1 LNATVAAGAPA
12 GPVRLRTVFCTCGGL
27 YGALV
32 LRRLRTCAQL
42 EICGIVRSSR
52 VLDPRF
58 GFLQG
63 AIAQIRRSG
72 LRYALYLWCTTTL
85 ADALCALSGL
95 RSPTRPAVAAARR
108 LTTRDLND
116 AEGRA
121 FLAECAPDLLISS
134 FFNQRFRAET
144 LAIPALACLN
154 IHPSLL
160 PDAKGVDPVFQALL
174 HGGPPLGVT
183 VHFMNPQFDAGRI
196 LAQQPVEARRGASVF
211 ELTAL
216 LYRDGAELLASSLD
230 RLLAGDTGAAQ
241 SGPGT
246 YQSWPTAAEIGAL
259 RRQGGAL
266 LRFMDFVRLM
276 RARLPR

>member
-1 LNATVAAGAPA
+1 LNASVVAGTALGPA
-12 GPVRLRTVFCTCGGL
+12 RLRTVFCTCGGL

-32 LRRLRTCAQL
+32 LRRLRACAQL

-72 LRYALYLWCTTTL
+72 LAYALYLWCTTTL
-85 ADALCALSGL
+85 ADALCALSGMG
-95 RSPTRPAVAAARR
+95 RPTRPDDTAARR
-108 LTTRDLND
+108 LTTRDVND
-116 AEGRA
+116 HQGRA
-121 FLAECAPDLLISS
+121 FLAECAPDLLITS
-134 FFNQRFRAET
+134 FFNQLLRPET
-144 LAIPALACLN
+144 LAVPTLACLN

-160 PDAKGVDPVFQALL
+160 PDAKGVDPVFQAQL

-183 VHFMNPQFDAGRI
+183 VHFMNPEFDGGRI
-196 LAQQPVEARRGASVF
+196 LAQRPVEPHRGASVF
-211 ELTAL
+211 ESTAL
-216 LYRDGAELLASSLD
+216 LYRKGAELLASAID
-230 RLLAGDTGAAQ
+230 RVAAGETGAAQ

-246 YQSWPTAAEIGAL
+246 YQSWPTAAETAAL

-266 LRFMDFVRLM
+266 LRFMDFVRLA

>member
-1 LNATVAAGAPA
+1 LNATVVGGAPSR
-12 GPVRLRTVFCTCGGL
+12 PVRLRTVFCTCGGL

-32 LRRLRTCAQL
+32 LRRLRACAHL

-95 RSPTRPAVAAARR
+95 KSPTRPGVAAARR

-116 AEGRA
+116 PEGRA

-144 LAIPALACLN
+144 LAIPTLACLN

-183 VHFMNPQFDAGRI
+183 VHFMNPEFDAGKI
-196 LAQQPVEARRGASVF
+196 LAQQPVEPRRDASVF

-216 LYRDGAELLASSLD
+216 LYRDGAELLASSMD

-246 YQSWPTAAEIGAL
+246 YQSWPTAAETAAL

-266 LRFMDFVRLM
+266 LRFMDLVRM
-276 RARLPR
+276 TRARLPR

>member
-1 LNATVAAGAPA
+1 
-12 GPVRLRTVFCTCGGL
+12 LRTVFCTCGGL

-32 LRRLRTCAQL
+32 LRRLRACAHL

-52 VLDPRF
+52 VLAPRF

-72 LRYALYLWCTTTL
+72 LRYALYLWCTTSL

-95 RSPTRPAVAAARR
+95 GRPTRPGDATPRR

-116 AEGRA
+116 PQGRA
-121 FLAECAPDLLISS
+121 FLAECAPALLISS

-144 LAIPALACLN
+144 LAIPTLACLN

-183 VHFMNPQFDAGRI
+183 VHFMNPEFDAGRI
-196 LAQQPVEARRGASVF
+196 LAQRPVEPRRGASVF

-216 LYRDGAELLASSLD
+216 LYRDGAELLASSVD
-230 RLLAGDTGAAQ
+230 RLLAGDTGAQQ

-246 YQSWPTAAEIGAL
+246 YQSWPTAAETAAL
-259 RRQGGAL
+259 RRRGGAL
-266 LRFMDFVRLM
+266 LRFMDFVRLA

>member
-1 LNATVAAGAPA
+1 LNAAVAAGTPS

-32 LRRLRTCAQL
+32 LARLRACAQL

-72 LRYALYLWCTTTL
+72 VRYALYLWCTTTL

-95 RSPTRPAVAAARR
+95 GNRTQPGDTAVRR

-116 AEGRA
+116 PEGRA

-134 FFNQRFRAET
+134 FFNQRFRGET
-144 LAIPALACLN
+144 LVIPTLACLN

-160 PDAKGVDPVFQALL
+160 PDAKGVDPVFQSLL
-174 HGGPPLGVT
+174 YGGPPLGVT
-183 VHFMNPQFDAGRI
+183 VHFMNTEFDAGRI
-196 LAQQPVEARRGASVF
+196 LAQQEVVPRRGASVF

-216 LYRDGAELLASSLD
+216 LYREGAELLASTVD
-230 RLLAGDTGAAQ
+230 RVLAGDTGAAQ
-241 SGPGT
+241 SGPGS
-246 YQSWPTAAEIGAL
+246 YQSWPTAAETAAL

-266 LRFMDFVRLM
+266 LRFMDLVRLM

>member
-1 LNATVAAGAPA
+1 LNATVVAGGAPE
-12 GPVRLRTVFCTCGGL
+12 PPRLRTVFCTCGGL

-32 LRRLRTCAQL
+32 LARLRACAHL

-52 VLDPRF
+52 VLNPHF

-72 LRYALYLWCTTTL
+72 LRYAVYLWCATTL

-95 RSPTRPAVAAARR
+95 GNRTRPGDTAVRR

-116 AEGRA
+116 PEGRT

-134 FFNQRFRAET
+134 FFNQRFRGET
-144 LAIPALACLN
+144 LVIPTLACLN

-174 HGGPPLGVT
+174 YGGPPLGVT
-183 VHFMNPQFDAGRI
+183 VHFMNTEFDAGRI
-196 LAQQPVEARRGASVF
+196 LAQQEVEARPGASVF

-216 LYRDGAELLASSLD
+216 LYRDGAELLASTVD
-230 RLLAGDTGAAQ
+230 RVLAGDTGVAQ
-241 SGPGT
+241 SGPGS
-246 YQSWPTAAEIGAL
+246 YQSWPTAAETAAL

-266 LRFMDFVRLM
+266 LRFMDLVRLM

>member
-1 LNATVAAGAPA
+1 LNATVATGTAP
-12 GPVRLRTVFCTCGGL
+12 GPARLRTVFCTCGGL

-32 LRRLRTCAQL
+32 LRRLRACAQL

-72 LRYALYLWCTTTL
+72 LRYAVYLWCATTL

-95 RSPTRPAVAAARR
+95 GNRTQPGDTAVRR

-116 AEGRA
+116 PEGRA

-134 FFNQRFRAET
+134 FFNQRFRGET
-144 LAIPALACLN
+144 LIIPTLACLN

-160 PDAKGVDPVFQALL
+160 PDSKGVDPVFQALL
-174 HGGPPLGVT
+174 YGGPPLGVT
-183 VHFMNPQFDAGRI
+183 VHFMNTEFDAGRI
-196 LAQQPVEARRGASVF
+196 LTQQEVVPRRGASVF

-216 LYRDGAELLASSLD
+216 LYRDGAELLASTID
-230 RLLAGDTGAAQ
+230 RVLAGDTGAAQ
-241 SGPGT
+241 SGPGS
-246 YQSWPTAAEIGAL
+246 YQSWPTAAETAAL

-266 LRFMDFVRLM
+266 LRFMDLVRLM

>member
-1 LNATVAAGAPA
+1 MNATVVAGAPSR
-12 GPVRLRTVFCTCGGL
+12 PVRLRTVFCTCGGL

-32 LRRLRTCAQL
+32 LRSLRACAHL

-52 VLDPRF
+52 VLEPRF

-72 LRYALYLWCTTTL
+72 LGYALYLWCTTTL

-95 RSPTRPAVAAARR
+95 GKPARPGDPAARR

-116 AEGRA
+116 PEGRA
-121 FLAECAPDLLISS
+121 FLAECAPDLLVSS
-134 FFNQRFRAET
+134 FFNQRLALET
-144 LAIPALACLN
+144 LAVPTLACLN

-174 HGGPPLGVT
+174 HGGPRLGVT
-183 VHFMNPQFDAGRI
+183 VHFMNPEFDAGKI
-196 LAQQPVEARRGASVF
+196 LAQQPVEPRRGASVF
-211 ELTAL
+211 ETTAL
-216 LYRDGAELLASSLD
+216 LYRDGAELLTSAVE
-230 RLLAGDTGAAQ
+230 RVAAGDRGTVQNGAG
-241 SGPGT
+241 S
-246 YQSWPTAAEIGAL
+246 YQSWPTAAETAAL

-266 LRFMDFVRLM
+266 LRFMDFVRM
-276 RARLPR
+276 ARARLPR

>member
-1 LNATVAAGAPA
+1 MNATVPA
-12 GPVRLRTVFCTCGGL
+12 GSVPGPSRLRTVFCTCGGL

-32 LRRLRTCAQL
+32 LARLRACADL
-42 EICGIVRSSR
+42 EICGIVHSSR
-52 VLDPRF
+52 VLNPRF

-72 LRYALYLWCTTTL
+72 LRYAVYLWCATTL

-95 RSPTRPAVAAARR
+95 GNRTPPGDTAVRR

-116 AEGRA
+116 PEGRA

-134 FFNQRFRAET
+134 FFNQRFRGET
-144 LAIPALACLN
+144 LAIPDLACLN

-174 HGGPPLGVT
+174 YGGPLGVT
-183 VHFMNPQFDAGRI
+183 VHFMNTELDAGRI
-196 LAQQPVEARRGASVF
+196 LAQQEVVPRRDASVF

-216 LYRDGAELLASSLD
+216 LYRTGAELLASAVD
-230 RLLAGDTGAAQ
+230 RVAAGERGTAQ
-241 SGPGT
+241 SGPGN
-246 YQSWPTAAEIGAL
+246 YQSWPTAAETAAL

-266 LRFMDFVRLM
+266 LRFMDLVRLM
-276 RARLPR
+276 RGRLPR